1 MFKTFMKTKLLL
13 LVLMCAALA
22 AACGRSDELADINV
36 FDITLPSL
44 SGEDVSLAQFKG
56 QVIMLNYW
64 ATWCPPCRQEIPD
77 FIDLVNDF
85 GPKGLVIVG
94 VSLDEDN
101 MSMVGDFSREANIN
115 YPVLYAGDLAGHLD
129 KKMGGMR
136 GIPTTF
142 LVDRQGKVIKKV
154 VGVAPRELWV
164 KEIKK
169 LL

>member
-1 MFKTFMKTKLLL
+1 MCVAILTACFK
-13 LVLMCAALA
+13 
-22 AACGRSDELADINV
+22 SNDLADIEI

-44 SGEDVSLAQFKG
+44 SGDDVSLSQFKG

-77 FIDLVNDF
+77 FIELMDEY

-94 VSLDEDN
+94 VSLDEDE
-101 MSMVGDFSREANIN
+101 MAVVGNFSREANIN
-115 YPVLYAGDLAGHLD
+115 YPILYAGEMAGHLD
-129 KKMGGMR
+129 NKMGGMR

-142 LVDRQGKVIKKV
+142 LVDRQGNVIKKI
-154 VGVAPRELWV
+154 VGVAPKEMWS
-164 KEIKK
+164 KEINK

>member
-1 MFKTFMKTKLLL
+1 MVNLLKNFKIL
-13 LVLMCAALA
+13 LVALTCITA
-22 AACGRSDELADINV
+22 VAACGQSNDMAGIDI

-44 SGEDVSLAQFKG
+44 TGEDVSLSQFKG
-56 QVIMLNYW
+56 QVVMLNYW

-77 FIDLVNDF
+77 FISLVDEF

-94 VSLDEDN
+94 VSLDEDE
-101 MSMVGDFSREANIN
+101 MSAVSDFTREANIN
-115 YPVLYAGDLAGHLD
+115 YPILYAGKMAGHLD

-142 LVDRQGKVIKKV
+142 LVDRKGNIVKKI
-154 VGVAPRELWV
+154 VGVAPRDMWV
-164 KEIKK
+164 DEIKK